1 MRLSTAG
8 HWAIRLVAWAILLF
22 LLLPLVILIGASF
35 STLNYVAFPPTG
47 FTFDWYVR
55 FYEDPV
61 FFDSFLFSIRL
72 AFAASLVSALLGFP
86 AAYILVRKRFP
97 GRDAV
102 LNFFLS
108 PLLVPQIILGVS
120 LLNFLTMLGL
130 ARTFLGILAAHTVAV
145 LPYVIR
151 TVTAALVNTD
161 PHIEEAAADLGAT
174 RWEVLALVVA
184 PIVKG
189 GLIAGTLF
197 AFIMSWINVE
207 ISIFLGVTG
216 SYTLPV
222 ILFNFMEYSITT
234 IVVAAASVA
243 IFVSVV
249 MVLIVDRFVGI
260 SSISKI

>member
-1 MRLSTAG
+1 M
-8 HWAIRLVAWAILLF
+8 
-22 LLLPLVILIGASF
+22 
-35 STLNYVAFPPTG
+35 
-47 FTFDWYVR
+47 
-55 FYEDPV
+55 
-61 FFDSFLFSIRL
+61 
-72 AFAASLVSALLGFP
+72 
-86 AAYILVRKRFP
+86 
-97 GRDAV
+97 
-102 LNFFLS
+102 
-108 PLLVPQIILGVS
+108 
-120 LLNFLTMLGL
+120 
-130 ARTFLGILAAHTVAV
+130 

>member
-8 HWAIRLVAWAILLF
+8 HWAIRLVASAILLF
-22 LLLPLVILIGASF
+22 LLSPLVILIGASF

-55 FYEDPV
+55 FYRIQSSSN
-61 FFDSFLFSIRL
+61 SFLFSIRL

-102 LNFFLS
+102 LHFFLS

-130 ARTFLGILAAHTVAV
+130 ARTFFRNPRGAHGRRASV
-145 LPYVIR
+145 LIR

-197 AFIMSWINVE
+197 AFIMSWINVG

-222 ILFNFMEYSITT
+222 ILFHFMEYSITT